1 MPATRRR
8 RDVDAP
14 REEVWRTVGDPH
26 HLPRWW
32 PRVERVEGVG
42 GAGFTEVLRTD
53 KGVSVRADFRIEAR
67 REPELIAWAQDVDGT
82 PFERVLKSATTSI
95 TLRPKGSG
103 TEVEVRVDQQLRGV
117 SRLGGFML
125 RRATARQLDEA
136 LAALERLHG

>member
-8 RDVDAP
+8 REVDAT

-42 GAGFTEVLRTD
+42 GAGFTEVLRTE
-53 KGVSVRADFRIEAR
+53 KGVAVRADFRIEAR
-67 REPELIAWAQDVDGT
+67 REPELIAWAQDIDGT
-82 PFERVLKSATTSI
+82 PFERVLRASTTTI
-95 TLRPKGSG
+95 TLRPKDAR
-103 TEVEVRVDQQLRGV
+103 TEIEVRVEQQLRGV

>member
-8 RDVDAP
+8 KDVDAP
-14 REEVWRTVGDPH
+14 VEDVWRTVGDPH

-53 KGVSVRADFRIEAR
+53 KGVAVRADFRIEAR
-67 REPELIAWAQDVDGT
+67 REPELIVWAQDIEGT
-82 PFERVLKSATTSI
+82 PFERVLRAATTSV
-95 TLRPKGSG
+95 TLRAKGER
-103 TEVEVRVDQQLRGV
+103 TEVELRMEQELRGV

-136 LAALERLHG
+136 LTALERLHG